1 MKHNP
6 EGYAAIHA
14 VVRSAWALVDNTAYH
29 DWLPLTVSRDDW
41 NDLVADLNT
50 LKALIPPDELPAE
63 PPHAVTCLWPGRS
76 STRNGEAEFEP
87 ASLPSTKAS
96 RYALSLSTRM
106 S

>member
-1 MKHNP
+1 MKDTTR
-6 EGYAAIHA
+6 GYAAVLA

-96 RYALSLSTRM
+96 RYA
-106 S
+106 